1 MFIQVKGSK
10 YFVTS
15 LYTDCKGGFNADI
28 EHQDGKHFVLNFSS
42 ITQKFYKDG
51 KNAKLPKYLCKDVLE
66 MAISKGGLVNL
77 SQTERE
83 DILYKLYDL

>member
-1 MFIQVKGSK
+1 MFIQVKDSK

-15 LYTDCKGGFNADI
+15 LYKEPHGFSADI

-51 KNAKLPKYLCKDVLE
+51 HNAKLPKYLCKEVLE
-66 MAISKGGLVNL
+66 MALSRGGLIVL
-77 SQTERE
+77 SEVERE
-83 DILYKLYDL
+83 NVLYNLYEL